1 MVTLE
6 QIKDVLNK
14 KKTYLSNSGITEIGL
29 FGSYLRGDEKPDSDV
44 DILIDVSRPSKLDLL
59 DLITIEN
66 ELSEE
71 LGLPVDL
78 VLKSSL
84 KPGLSKSIL
93 SEVIYL

>member
-1 MVTLE
+1 MITLE

-14 KKTYLSNSGITEIGL
+14 KKTYLNKSGITEIGL
-29 FGSYLRGDEKPDSDV
+29 FGSYLRGEQNPNSDI

-59 DLITIEN
+59 DLISIEN

-78 VLKSSL
+78 ILKSSL
-84 KPGLSKSIL
+84 KPGFSEFIL

>member
-1 MVTLE
+1 MTTLE

-14 KKTYLSNSGITEIGL
+14 KKHYLYESGITEIGL
-29 FGSYLRGDEKPDSDV
+29 FGSYLRGEQNPDSDI

-59 DLITIEN
+59 DLISIEN
-66 ELSEE
+66 ELTEE
-71 LGLPVDL
+71 LGLTVDL

-93 SEVIYL
+93 SEVVYL